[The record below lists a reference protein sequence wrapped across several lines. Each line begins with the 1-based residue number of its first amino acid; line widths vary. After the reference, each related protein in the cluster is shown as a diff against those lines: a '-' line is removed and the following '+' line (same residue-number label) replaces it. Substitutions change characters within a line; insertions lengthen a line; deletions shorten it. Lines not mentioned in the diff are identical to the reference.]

1 MTKWIKKWDKCS
13 NDTGTTQDDDVKSMN
28 TKMKNA
34 LKYRSE
40 NPKKIDEF
48 EDIYMRPQPSNIIEG
63 LENQEDDDDDELDE
77 PDNPF
82 NLITNPI
89 DNYFIKIITTK
100 LSITIGRQHFKYT
113 IT

>member
-1 MTKWIKKWDKCS
+1 
-13 NDTGTTQDDDVKSMN
+13 
-28 TKMKNA
+28 MKNA

-63 LENQEDDDDDELDE
+63 LENQEDDDDELGE

-82 NLITNPI
+82 NIITNTKKGISNISDNLNKPI
-89 DNYFIKIITTK
+89 ANPMNSLENDLSNTFDGLSNLGDFDIDFGKTK
-100 LSITIGRQHFKYT
+100 
-113 IT
+113 

>member
-13 NDTGTTQDDDVKSMN
+13 NDTGTTENFDVKSM
-28 TKMKNA
+28 KIEMKNA

-63 LENQEDDDDDELDE
+63 LENQENSPDTTVPP
-77 PDNPF
+77 PDN
-82 NLITNPI
+82 TNINPEQASTPPAPPQPKQKLVATKTPI
-89 DNYFIKIITTK
+89 KSRSF
-100 LSITIGRQHFKYT
+100 
-113 IT
+113 